1 MLLITVQGVGPKAA
15 MAILSIADI
24 ESVRSAIAGS
34 DASFIAKANGVGKK
48 TAERI
53 TLDLHDKVGLPN
65 VMPKTNNQV
74 ITKED
79 DALEALMALGY
90 SLSDASK
97 ALSDIDPNLSTEE
110 RVTRALKG
118 N

>member
-1 MLLITVQGVGPKAA
+1 
-15 MAILSIADI
+15 
-24 ESVRSAIAGS
+24 
-34 DASFIAKANGVGKK
+34 
-48 TAERI
+48 
-53 TLDLHDKVGLPN
+53 
-65 VMPKTNNQV
+65 MPKINSQV
-74 ITKED
+74 VTKED